1 MARFKRFVNEGRK
14 CMSSG
19 EIQSNVLVKL
29 KHEDGASNRTLPGSF
44 GRAGEWVCFNEF
56 LCGRKLTMRGLG

>member
-1 MARFKRFVNEGRK
+1 
-14 CMSSG
+14 MSSG

-29 KHEDGASNRTLPGSF
+29 RHEDGASNRTLPGSF